1 MGHMSFP
8 RGEYTYLLEGVDTS
22 GISISYH
29 VGKKVEFKTG
39 EYKLVAD
46 NESIIEIERSDTFNF
61 SVSISNMNSYASVF
75 KLSIDSPGFIAI
87 LQNRSVS
94 LSPRAVANI
103 VIVSWV
109 SSSSVHKG
117 STHTFEVQASNGC
130 ATLTATKT
138 VMIKVTIQNYTC
150 YTMHSITMHLMNVS
164 NMASL
169 CTVYGI

>member
-1 MGHMSFP
+1 MGNMFFP
-8 RGEYTYLLEGVDTS
+8 QGEYTYLLEGVDTS

-39 EYKLVAD
+39 EYEVVAD
-46 NESIIEIERSDTFNF
+46 NENIIEIERSDTFNF
-61 SVSISNMNSYASVF
+61 SVSISNMNFHTSVF
-75 KLSIDSPGFIAI
+75 KISVDSPGFIAT

-94 LSPRAVANI
+94 LSPGEVANI

-109 SSSSVHKG
+109 SSSSVRRG

-138 VMIKVTIQNYTC
+138 VMIKVTMHACRMNYTC
-150 YTMHSITMHLMNVS
+150 TLYNALHN
-164 NMASL
+164 N
-169 CTVYGI
+169 